1 MTYTVYGRPG
11 CQPCKTAKDLLE
23 SKGLEFA
30 YVDVMALPKG
40 ELHAFL
46 EKGFKTV
53 PQIFWEDTHLGGLE
67 ELKQHLKDA

>member
-1 MTYTVYGRPG
+1 MTYTIYGRPG
-11 CQPCKTAKDLLE
+11 CQPCKTAKALIE
-23 SKGLEFA
+23 SQGLEFS

-53 PQIFWEDTHLGGLE
+53 PQIFWEDTHIGGLE
-67 ELKQHLKDA
+67 ELKEHLKGP

>member
-1 MTYTVYGRPG
+1 MTYTIYGRPG
-11 CQPCKTAKDLLE
+11 CQPCKTAKTLLE
-23 SKGLEFA
+23 SQGVEFS

-53 PQIFWEDTHLGGLE
+53 PQIFWEDTHIGGLE
-67 ELKQHLKDA
+67 ELKAHLTE

>member
-1 MTYTVYGRPG
+1 MTYTIYGRAG
-11 CQPCKTAKDLLE
+11 CQPCRTAKTLLE
-23 SKGLEFA
+23 SKGVEHS

-53 PQIFWEDTHLGGLE
+53 PQIFWEDTHIGGLE
-67 ELKQHLKDA
+67 ELKAHLAE